1 MKDNLQKDKSE
12 KNAVH
17 NIFQYY
23 DKDFYAFIKSASR
36 GNTNKKIRFKD
47 KSVKIVTPHNAATI
61 KAYIDNN
68 GLMYKNNKAFFNT
81 SSIIGYIL
89 YGNT

>member
-1 MKDNLQKDKSE
+1 MKSKILKDKPQ
-12 KNAVH
+12 NNTTH
-17 NIFQYY
+17 NIFHYY
-23 DKDFYAFIKSASR
+23 DKDFYTFLKTASR
-36 GNTNKKIRFKD
+36 GNTNKRIRFKD